1 MSDPLYAFPPACA
14 QMLRALA
21 RYPQRTAFSW
31 SSGSISYAGAS
42 DLIGRIQ
49 KVFMQ
54 LGLQPGARVA
64 LLSANRADSW
74 CSGVAA
80 QLARL
85 SITSLH
91 PLGSLDD
98 QLFQIEDSE
107 TQVLV
112 VDADTFRDRGG
123 ELAARASNL
132 KAVFTLGPAGYGVD
146 LLAAVEAAGTA
157 SPRNFAGPDDIATL
171 NYTGGTT
178 GKSKGALRY
187 HREYSG
193 FANAILAD
201 FEIPDTPSYLT
212 VAPISHVAGT
222 KVLPT
227 LMRGGTVH
235 LVKGFDPE
243 AVLRTIARERINFT
257 LLVPT
262 MIYVLLDHPAL
273 DKTDLSSLE
282 LLLYGASA
290 MSPSRLVEGIE
301 RIGPVFSQLYGQTE
315 CYPVSVLRKKDHDPK
330 TPEMFTSCGFPIAAC
345 EVKVLDDNDRE
356 VATGEAGEICVR
368 APHVM
373 ARILEAAGTDRRNPE
388 KRLAAYRRHRPI
400 RRARL
405 SVHPRP
411 QEGHDRLRRL
421 QHFSARG
428 RGRAV
433 AACRRRDGR
442 RGRRAR
448 RQMGRGGHRRR
459 RRARGHQAERGRADR
474 AGKGAQGC
482 RACAETYQVRHRI
495 ADDRRRQGR
504 QEGAEGRVLGR
515 AGPDGGVA
523 GILAATAPQLSSPA
537 NRRTA
542 VDPGSAEPVRDDA
555 EMPQRTRSPGRGRRW
570 QL

>member
-1 MSDPLYAFPPACA
+1 MSNPLYAYPVACE
-14 QMLRALA
+14 QTLRALA
-21 RYPQRTAFSW
+21 RYPSRTAFSW
-31 SSGSISYAGAS
+31 PGGSLSYAGTTE
-42 DLIGRIQ
+42 LIGRMQ
-49 KVFMQ
+49 KVFSQ

-74 CSGVAA
+74 CSSVAA

-85 SITSLH
+85 STTSLH

-98 QLFQIEDSE
+98 QLFQLEDSE

-123 ELAARASNL
+123 DLASRASGL
-132 KAVFTLGPAGYGVD
+132 KAVFTLGPANYGVD
-146 LLAAVEAAGTA
+146 LLQAIEAAGSATA
-157 SPRNFAGPDDIATL
+157 RCFAGPDDLSTL
-171 NYTGGTT
+171 SYTGGTT

-187 HREYSG
+187 HRELAG

-201 FEIPDTPSYLT
+201 FEIPENPSYLT

-235 LVKGFDPE
+235 LLRGFDPE
-243 AVLRTIARERINFT
+243 AVFKTIARERINFT

-330 TPEMFTSCGFPIAAC
+330 TPELFLSCGFPIAAC
-345 EVKVLDDNDRE
+345 QVKILDNDDRE

-368 APHVM
+368 APHTM
-373 ARILEAAGTDRRNPE
+373 AEYWKRPE
-388 KRLAAYRRHRPI
+388 QTAETLKSGWLHTGDIA
-400 RRARL
+400 RA
-405 SVHPRP
+405 
-411 QEGHDRLRRL
+411 D
-421 QHFSARG
+421 
-428 RGRAV
+428 
-433 AACRRRDGR
+433 
-442 RGRRAR
+442 
-448 RQMGRGGHRRR
+448 
-459 RRARGHQAERGRADR
+459 ERGYMFILDRKKDMIVSGGFNIFPREVEDVLTQHADV
-474 AGKGAQGC
+474 AM
-482 RACAETYQVRHRI
+482 CAVVGVPDEKWGEAVTAIVVAR
-495 ADDRRRQGR
+495 
-504 QEGAEGRVLGR
+504 EGAKPNADELIDLVK
-515 AGPDGGVA
+515 AKK
-523 GILAATAPQLSSPA
+523 
-537 NRRTA
+537 
-542 VDPGSAEPVRDDA
+542 GSAHAPKHIQFVKELPMTGVGKVDKKVLKA
-555 EMPQRTRSPGRGRRW
+555 GFWAGRERMVG
-570 QL
+570 